1 MTTVFA
7 TVTSPIIAQH
17 LQALATLDQSRVP
30 VLRVITSLDGID
42 PAEVSVLHT
51 YRPPA
56 GVMAALPRL
65 RMISG
70 AGAGVDAIISA
81 PDLPAG
87 VPLVRCVDAQ
97 LGTSMAQYVALMVL
111 RHFRM
116 LPHYEQRAREAH
128 WDRLLMPQASA
139 ACVGVMGLGEIGRVV
154 VRALSALGL
163 PVVGWSRSGGDCEG
177 AQAVYAGD
185 GGLPAFLARCNYL
198 VCVLPLTPATR
209 GILDADLLAQ
219 LPRGAYVINVSR
231 GAMVQQPDLIAAL
244 RSGQLSGA
252 ALDVFDTE
260 PLPADD
266 PWWREPG
273 VLVTPHI
280 SSQPSPLTVAEQLL
294 ENIRRL
300 EAGEA
305 LLNQVDIAR
314 GY

>member
-1 MTTVFA
+1 
-7 TVTSPIIAQH
+7 
-17 LQALATLDQSRVP
+17 
-30 VLRVITSLDGID
+30 
-42 PAEVSVLHT
+42 
-51 YRPPA
+51 
-56 GVMAALPRL
+56 
-65 RMISG
+65 
-70 AGAGVDAIISA
+70 
-81 PDLPAG
+81 
-87 VPLVRCVDAQ
+87 
-97 LGTSMAQYVALMVL
+97 
-111 RHFRM
+111 
-116 LPHYEQRAREAH
+116 
-128 WDRLLMPQASA
+128 MPQASA

-163 PVVGWSRSGGDCEG
+163 PVLGWSRSGGDCEG

-185 GGLPAFLARCNYL
+185 SGLPGFLARCNYL

-209 GILDADLLAQ
+209 GILDAALLAQ

-231 GAMVQQPDLIAAL
+231 GAMVRQADLIAAL
-244 RSGQLSGA
+244 RSGQISGA

>member
-209 GILDADLLAQ
+209 GNCASKSASRI
-219 LPRGAYVINVSR
+219 PRVAGVR
-231 GAMVQQPDLIAAL
+231 GNTHT
-244 RSGQLSGA
+244 R
-252 ALDVFDTE
+252 
-260 PLPADD
+260 
-266 PWWREPG
+266 
-273 VLVTPHI
+273 
-280 SSQPSPLTVAEQLL
+280 
-294 ENIRRL
+294 
-300 EAGEA
+300 
-305 LLNQVDIAR
+305 
-314 GY
+314 